1 MNEALL
7 RWLALSLAKRMAC
20 LIVASALLLAL
31 AWWVLLRPLQQ
42 RHDVLV
48 RQQDDMTQQVQLRQ
62 QQLAARPSIIRLQ
75 SEIAVLLQPAMENV
89 ARQTVENLVAA
100 RGTQLESWQ
109 PVSQPQ
115 QLHLRLDW
123 PQFLP
128 LFDELAQAHVSVPQR
143 FELRTEK
150 GALITQMWL
159 EDENAN

>member
-7 RWLALSLAKRMAC
+7 RWLALSLPIRLAC

-31 AWWVLLRPLQQ
+31 AWWVFLRPLEQ
-42 RHDVLV
+42 RYDVLM
-48 RQQDDMTQQVQLRQ
+48 RQHDEMTQQVHLRQ
-62 QQLAARPSIIRLQ
+62 QQLAVRPSINTLE
-75 SEIAVLLQPAMENV
+75 SEIALLLQPSRENV
-89 ARQTVENLVAA
+89 ARQTLENLVAA

-109 PVSQPQ
+109 PTSQPQ

-159 EDENAN
+159 EDENAD

>member
-7 RWLALSLAKRMAC
+7 RWLALSLAIRMAC
-20 LIVASALLLAL
+20 LVMMSALLLAL
-31 AWWVLLRPLQQ
+31 SWWVLLRPLQHQ
-42 RHDVLV
+42 HDVLV
-48 RQQDDMTQQVQLRQ
+48 RKQDDMTQQVHLRQ
-62 QQLAARPSIIRLQ
+62 QQLAARPPINTLE
-75 SEIAVLLQPAMENV
+75 SEIALLLQPARANV
-89 ARQTVENLVAA
+89 VRQTLENLVAA

-109 PVSQPQ
+109 PSSQPQ

-150 GALITQMWL
+150 GTLITQIWL
-159 EDENAN
+159 EDDNAD